1 LKDARAYDM
10 SARDLVMSFVD
21 GYLIVV
27 LSAVTIVV
35 GVIIVGL
42 GVLLY
47 RRKTKTISKA
57 GQPMPT

>member
-1 LKDARAYDM
+1 M
-10 SARDLVMSFVD
+10 GARDLVIGFVD

-27 LSAVTIVV
+27 LSAVAIIV